1 MNIIFLDCTQNYG
14 FQFSAANTKTE
25 LLAKGLTF
33 AGNNCIIHNGLTGC
47 RNLSEREVK
56 EIDNIGTLIT
66 YPLHK
71 FSIIS
76 FVRNIPT
83 LKRDLKGLSRPGEK
97 NIIVLEAPYLY
108 IYSLYV
114 YYGRK
119 YGYKILTI
127 SHEWSPTVKS
137 KYWIKNMLASMYS
150 KVFGWGIHGIL
161 PISHYIWEKVL
172 HFRKPMLM
180 TPILAEYPDDI
191 PSSVKE
197 KKFVYC
203 VYAYYDRV
211 ITMILDSYK
220 KYHSLSHNPY
230 SLTLVLSGPEKQI
243 DVIRNY
249 IRKLNLD
256 ESIMI
261 KTKLPYAELINEYK
275 TASALIIPLDPK
287 SEQDKARFSQKIA
300 EYVSSATAV
309 ISCAV
314 GEMPYYFKDRK
325 DIIFADYS
333 KEGFADTMLWVE
345 NNKDACV
352 NIGKAGFK
360 VGQDK
365 FNFIKFGKK
374 FDEFLKKEIVTS
386 N

>member
-1 MNIIFLDCTQNYG
+1 MNIVFLDCTQNYG

-25 LLAKGLTF
+25 LLAKGLTL
-33 AGNNCIIHNGLTGC
+33 AGNKCIIHNGLTGC
-47 RNLSEREVK
+47 RNLSKREGK
-56 EIDNIGTLIT
+56 KIDNVGTIIT

-71 FSIIS
+71 LSIIS
-76 FVRNIPT
+76 FVKNIPS
-83 LKRDLKGLSRPGEK
+83 LKRDLKGIACTGEK
-97 NIIVLEAPYLY
+97 NVIVLEAPYLY
-108 IYSLYV
+108 IYFLYV

-119 YGYKILTI
+119 YGYKIVTI
-127 SHEWSPTVKS
+127 SHEWLPTVKR
-137 KYWIKNMLASMYS
+137 KYWIKNLLANIYS
-150 KVFGWGIHGIL
+150 KCFGWGINGVL
-161 PISHYIWEKVL
+161 PISHYIWDKVQ
-172 HFRKPMLM
+172 HFGKPMLM

-191 PSSVKE
+191 PSIPKE

-220 KYHSLSHNPY
+220 KYLSLSHNPY
-230 SLTLVLSGPEKQI
+230 SMTLVLSGPEKQI

-249 IRKLNLD
+249 IRKLNLE
-256 ESIMI
+256 ESILI

-275 TASALIIPLDPK
+275 TASALIIPLDPN

-314 GEMPYYFKDRK
+314 GEMPYYFQDRK

-333 KEGFADTMLWVE
+333 TEGFADTMLWVE
-345 NNKDACV
+345 DNADECV

-360 VGQDK
+360 VGLEK
-365 FNFIKFGKK
+365 FNYATFGKQ
-374 FDEFLKKEIVTS
+374 FDEFIKKEIFKS